1 MSGPELVTALFSIIV
16 IDIILGGDNAV
27 VIAMA
32 SRSLPPEQRK
42 KAIFWGT
49 LGAVL
54 ARASLTGVALLLL
67 EIPYL
72 KLVGG
77 LFLVWIAVKLLCD
90 RRELEPGVKS
100 GKSLFEAIKIIIV
113 ADLIMGIDNVI
124 GVAGAAHGHFP
135 LVVLGLA
142 ISVPIIVWGSTMILK
157 LMVKFPAVIY
167 IGAGVLAW
175 TAGKMAAEDDLLHR
189 LFRPYGNFHEIIIPL
204 VTVAAV
210 LLIGQRFNSRSA
222 QKAEL

>member
-1 MSGPELVTALFSIIV
+1 MSGLELVTALFSIVV

-42 KAIFWGT
+42 KAILWGT
-49 LGAVL
+49 LGAVM

-77 LFLVWIAVKLLCD
+77 LFLVWIAIKLLCD
-90 RRELEPGVKS
+90 QRELEPGVKS

-157 LMVKFPAVIY
+157 LMVKFPAIIY

-189 LFRPYGNFHEIIIPL
+189 LFMPYGNLHEIIIPL

-210 LLIGQRFNSRSA
+210 LLTGQRFNRRA
-222 QKAEL
+222 AKKAEM